1 MKTNITNIV
10 KTNTIKP
17 FVLAMAFAFSASAI
31 NALAADNTDVYNN
44 ARWQTAEAAEF
55 AALDTSG
62 NGLLLPNEAS
72 KGKAF
77 SKKTFAKADADH
89 DGYIDQ
95 NEYVYF
101 KTGTW
106 PAVASSNAA
115 AEEANLP
122 DSAQSMSGSDDSAM
136 SEDSAMTAQNQTN
149 DAQAGDMETR
159 SVGKVIDDSVITTKA
174 KAEILR
180 TPDLK
185 TLQISVDTLEGEV
198 TLSGTVDNAAAKM
211 KAEQVVSKVGGVK
224 SVKNN
229 LEVKS

>member
-1 MKTNITNIV
+1 MKTKMT
-10 KTNTIKP
+10 KTLKNGTFKNSKLKP
-17 FVLAMAFAFSASAI
+17 FAVVMAFALGATAI
-31 NALAADNTDVYNN
+31 NVSAADNADVDNN
-44 ARWQTAEAAEF
+44 ARWQTPVAAEF
-55 AALDTSG
+55 AALDSSG
-62 NGLLLPNEAS
+62 NGLLLPNEAA

-101 KTGTW
+101 KTGAW
-106 PAVASSNAA
+106 PEVASNKAA
-115 AEEANLP
+115 ADETNLP
-122 DSAQSMSGSDDSAM
+122 DSAQTMAG
-136 SEDSAMTAQNQTN
+136 SEDSAMTAQNPATDDQS
-149 DAQAGDMETR
+149 GDVERR
-159 SVGKVIDDSVITTKA
+159 SVGKVIDDSVITTKV

-185 TLQISVDTLEGEV
+185 TLQISVDTIDGEV
-198 TLSGTVDNAAAKM
+198 TLSGAVDNAAAKM
-211 KAEQVVSKVGGVK
+211 KAEQVVSKVNGVK